1 MEPENTSIL
10 IPDNAESLYF
20 NGFSLAVGTGDV
32 VISLLKNGKQSL
44 VLNTSYTVAKTL
56 SEALTGAISELEG
69 KTNNKIMTV
78 HDVAKCLQKAND

>member
-1 MEPENTSIL
+1 MEPENTPIL

-56 SEALTGAISELEG
+56 SEALTGAISELEQ
-69 KTNNKIMTV
+69 KTDNKIMTV
-78 HDVAKCLQKAND
+78 NDVATCLQKNQ